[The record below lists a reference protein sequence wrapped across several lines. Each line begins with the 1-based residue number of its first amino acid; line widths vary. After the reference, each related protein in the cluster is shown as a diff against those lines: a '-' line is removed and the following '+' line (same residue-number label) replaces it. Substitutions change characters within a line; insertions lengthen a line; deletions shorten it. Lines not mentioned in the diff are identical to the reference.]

1 MPTVLDRCPLSCLR
15 GATARPAPRR
25 VVPAWSAPLLALLGL
40 LAAPAVTRAAQ
51 SPIRVAEI
59 LCDGRRDPVGVDPAA
74 VRFSWVMESEA
85 RGQSQ
90 RAYRIAVAT
99 SREALLAGRADV
111 WDSGRIASTESL
123 LVQYGGGT
131 LEPARGYW
139 WRVQVEDAEGRLAG
153 WSAPGRFVTALA
165 SPEDWGEA
173 RWIGY
178 EDMPERERVVPG
190 IHGLVDPAVHPKIRR
205 PGVPLLRRAFTVGKP
220 VAQALLFVSGL
231 GHYEAYLNGEKV
243 GDRFLAP
250 GWTDYDA
257 TVLYDAF
264 DVTASLRP
272 GRNAIAAIVGNGFH
286 HVAPERYYKLAVAYG
301 WPKLLAALRI
311 EYTDGS
317 RETIGTGPAWKAAPS
332 PVTFTSIY
340 GGEDFDA
347 RLEPSGW
354 TAAGFDDGGWGRA
367 AAATPPRGR
376 LAIETDDPL
385 RVMETHSPAS
395 VKAVG
400 QGGFL
405 YDFGPNASGI
415 VRLVVRG
422 ESGRT
427 VTLTPAELLTA
438 DGRPNQKASGE
449 PYRWTYTLRGD
460 GEEAWSPRFTYYG
473 FRYVRV
479 EGARPAGTV
488 GPAGLPEIVALE
500 RLHTRRSAPEVGRFE
515 TSFDLFNRTFRL
527 IRWAIR
533 SNLASVVTDCPHR
546 EKLGWLEQTY
556 LMGDAVH
563 FNYDLH
569 RLYRKQVADV
579 LDAQTTEG
587 LFPDIAPEYVEF
599 EAGFRDS
606 PEWGTAGV
614 HLPWLLHRW
623 YRDRETLERAFPAM
637 CRYVDYL
644 GTKADGH
651 LVSHGLGDWYDLGPR
666 FPGEAQ
672 LTPKAVTAT
681 ASYYQA
687 ARLVAAS
694 AGVLGK
700 ADDAA
705 RYEALAGRI
714 REAFNRAF
722 FDPKAATWST
732 GSQTALAMPLVVGLA
747 PDGEDAR
754 VFASLVR
761 RIEQDGGALTAGDVG
776 FHYVVEALS
785 RAGRGDLLFAM
796 NARDDVPGYGY
807 QLKKGATA
815 LTESWAALAEV
826 SNNHL
831 MLGHLMRW
839 FYAGLLGIDQA
850 EGSTGYAALVLKPQ
864 VVDGID
870 WARGGYRGPRGLV
883 ASSWRKEGGR
893 FVLEVEVPVNATAEV
908 HLPTAKDALV
918 RESGR
923 PLDGRPDVVPK
934 GRSGETVV
942 VAVGSGRYR
951 FEVEEKP

>member
-1 MPTVLDRCPLSCLR
+1 MTRAFLLGSLLSV
-15 GATARPAPRR
+15 ATAAEAAAARP
-25 VVPAWSAPLLALLGL
+25 
-40 LAAPAVTRAAQ
+40 

-90 RAYRIAVAT
+90 RAWQIAVAS
-99 SREALLAGRADV
+99 SREALLAGKADV
-111 WDSGRIASTESL
+111 WDSGRVASTESL
-123 LVQYGGGT
+123 LVRYGGET
-131 LEPARGYW
+131 LESARGYW
-139 WRVQVEDAEGRLAG
+139 WRVQVEDAEGRPAD

-165 SPEDWGEA
+165 FPEDWGEA

-190 IHGLVDPAVHPKIRR
+190 IHGLLDPKVHPAIRR
-205 PGVPLLRRAFTVGKP
+205 PVVPLLRRAFAVRKP

-243 GDRFLAP
+243 GVRFLAP

-272 GRNAIAAIVGNGFH
+272 GKNAIAAIVGNGFH

-317 RETIGTGPAWKAAPS
+317 RETIATGPAWKAAPS

-347 RLEPSGW
+347 RLEPAGW
-354 TAAGFDDGGWGRA
+354 TAGDFDDGGWGRA

-376 LAIETDDPL
+376 LAIEEDEPL
-385 RVMETHSPAS
+385 RVMETHLPVS
-395 VKAVG
+395 VRATGPGVV
-400 QGGFL
+400 L
-405 YDFGPNASGI
+405 YDFGQNASGV
-415 VRLVVRG
+415 VRLAVRG
-422 ESGRT
+422 ASGQT
-427 VTLTPAELLTA
+427 VTLTPAELLSP

-449 PYRWTYTLRGD
+449 PYRWTYTLRGG
-460 GEEAWSPRFTYYG
+460 GEETWSPRFTYYG
-473 FRYVRV
+473 FRYVQV
-479 EGARPAGTV
+479 EGALPDGQE
-488 GPAGLPEIVALE
+488 GPADLPRVVSLE
-500 RLHTRRSAPEVGRFE
+500 RLHTRRSSPEVGRFE

-569 RLYRKQVADV
+569 RLYRKQVEDV
-579 LDAQTTEG
+579 LDAQTPEG

-599 EAGFRDS
+599 EGGFRDS

-614 HLPWLLHRW
+614 VLPWLLHRW
-623 YRDRETLERAFPAM
+623 YGDRETLERAFPAM
-637 CRYVDYL
+637 RRYVGYL

-651 LVSHGLGDWYDLGPR
+651 LLSHGLGDWYDLGPR

-687 ARLVAAS
+687 ARLVAQS
-694 AGVLGK
+694 ARVLGN
-700 ADDAA
+700 ASDAA

-714 REAFNRAF
+714 REAFDRAF
-722 FDPKAATWST
+722 FDRKAATWST

-747 PDGEDAR
+747 PDGEEAR

-807 QLKKGATA
+807 QLRKGATA

-831 MLGHLMRW
+831 MLGHLMGW
-839 FYAGLLGIDQA
+839 FYSGLLGIDQA
-850 EGSTGYAALVLKPQ
+850 AGSTGYAALVLKPQ

-870 WARGGYRGPRGLV
+870 WARGDYRSPRGLI
-883 ASSWRKEGGR
+883 ASSWRKEEGR
-893 FVLEVEVPVNATAEV
+893 LVLDVEVPVNATAEV
-908 HLPTAKDALV
+908 HLPAGAGARI
-918 RESGR
+918 RESERPVEGR
-923 PLDGRPDVVPK
+923 TDVRLMP
-934 GRSGETVV
+934 RSRGASV
-942 VAVGSGRYR
+942 VAVGSGRYH
-951 FEVEEKP
+951 FEVEEKR

>member
-1 MPTVLDRCPLSCLR
+1 MTRAFLLGSLLLV
-15 GATARPAPRR
+15 ATAAEAAAARP
-25 VVPAWSAPLLALLGL
+25 
-40 LAAPAVTRAAQ
+40 

-90 RAYRIAVAT
+90 RAYRIVVA
-99 SREALLAGRADV
+99 SSPEALLAGKADV
-111 WDSGRIASTESL
+111 WDSGRVASTESL
-123 LVQYGGGT
+123 LVRYGGET

-139 WRVQVEDAEGRLAG
+139 WRVQVEDAEGRPAD

-165 SPEDWGEA
+165 FPEDWGEA

-190 IHGLVDPAVHPKIRR
+190 IHGLLDPKVHPAIRR
-205 PGVPLLRRAFTVGKP
+205 PVVPLLRRAFAVRKP

-272 GRNAIAAIVGNGFH
+272 GKNAIAAIVGNGFH

-317 RETIGTGPAWKAAPS
+317 RETIATGPAWKAAPS

-347 RLEPSGW
+347 RLEPAGW
-354 TAAGFDDGGWGRA
+354 TARDFDDGGWGRA

-376 LAIETDDPL
+376 LAIEEDEPL
-385 RVMETHSPAS
+385 RVMETHLPVS
-395 VKAVG
+395 VRATGPGVV
-400 QGGFL
+400 L
-405 YDFGPNASGI
+405 YDFGQNVSGVVRLAVRGASGQ
-415 VRLVVRG
+415 
-422 ESGRT
+422 T
-427 VTLTPAELLTA
+427 VTLTPAELLSP

-449 PYRWTYTLRGD
+449 PYRWTYTLRGG
-460 GEEAWSPRFTYYG
+460 GEETWSPRFTYYG
-473 FRYVRV
+473 FRYVQV
-479 EGARPAGTV
+479 EGALPDGQE
-488 GPAGLPEIVALE
+488 GPADLPRVVSLE
-500 RLHTRRSAPEVGRFE
+500 RLHTRRSSPEVGRFE

-546 EKLGWLEQTY
+546 EKLGWLEQTH

-569 RLYRKQVADV
+569 RLYRKQVEDV
-579 LDAQTTEG
+579 LDAQTPEG

-599 EAGFRDS
+599 EGGFRDS

-614 HLPWLLHRW
+614 VLPWLLHRW
-623 YRDRETLERAFPAM
+623 YGDRETLERAFPAM
-637 CRYVDYL
+637 RRYVDYL

-651 LVSHGLGDWYDLGPR
+651 LLSHGLGDWYDLGPR

-681 ASYYQA
+681 ASYDQA
-687 ARLVAAS
+687 ARLVAES
-694 AGVLGK
+694 ARVLGK
-700 ADDAA
+700 ASDAA

-722 FDPKAATWST
+722 FDRKAATWST

-747 PDGEDAR
+747 PDGEEAR

-785 RAGRGDLLFAM
+785 RAGRGDILFAM

-807 QLKKGATA
+807 QLEKGATA

-839 FYAGLLGIDQA
+839 FYSGLLGIDQA
-850 EGSTGYAALVLKPQ
+850 AGSTGYAALVLEPQ

-870 WARGGYRGPRGLV
+870 WARGDYRSPRGLI
-883 ASSWRKEGGR
+883 ASSWRKEEGR
-893 FVLEVEVPVNATAEV
+893 LVLDVEVPVNATAEV
-908 HLPTAKDALV
+908 HLPAVAGARI

-923 PLDGRPDVVPK
+923 PVEGRTDVRLMP
-934 GRSGETVV
+934 RSGGASV
-942 VAVGSGRYR
+942 VAVGSGRYH
-951 FEVEEKP
+951 FEVEEKR